1 MGLRNWG
8 LRSTRSG
15 PCLTTF
21 QARRDGSRSRDSVR
35 SSESAHDPFQRF
47 ERVAHDPLDSLSRT
61 AAIVVAVLA
70 VFLAIAMFLSSE
82 AIKEAITGETKVA
95 DTSAVLEA
103 NEVKTIVA
111 ESNAQI
117 LRVVAV
123 GSPLARRANAK
134 AQALDARIVNELA
147 PIDRKLADQIR
158 VDQRERNHANDR
170 HLMFEL
176 SAIGLQVGIV
186 LAGVSIIARRRWLL
200 AGSTIVG
207 LAGLV
212 VMMTGLII

>member
-1 MGLRNWG
+1 M
-8 LRSTRSG
+8 
-15 PCLTTF
+15 
-21 QARRDGSRSRDSVR
+21 
-35 SSESAHDPFQRF
+35 AHDAFERF
-47 ERVAHDPLDSLSRT
+47 EQVVHDPLDNLSRT
-61 AAIVVAVLA
+61 AAIVVAALA
-70 VFLAIAMFLSSE
+70 VFLSIAMFLSSE

-95 DTSAVLEA
+95 DTSAVMEA
-103 NEVKTIVA
+103 NEVKTIIA

-123 GSPLARRANAK
+123 GNPLARRANAK

-158 VDQRERNHANDR
+158 HDQHERDHANSR
-170 HLMFEL
+170 HLMFEV
-176 SAIGLQVGIV
+176 SAIGFQVGIV
-186 LAGVSIIARRRWLL
+186 LAGVAIIARRRWLL
-200 AGSTIVG
+200 AGGTIAG

>member
-1 MGLRNWG
+1 M
-8 LRSTRSG
+8 
-15 PCLTTF
+15 
-21 QARRDGSRSRDSVR
+21 
-35 SSESAHDPFQRF
+35 AHDPFQRF
-47 ERVAHDPLDSLSRT
+47 ERVAHDPVDNLART
-61 AAIVVAVLA
+61 AAILVAVLA
-70 VFLAIAMFLSSE
+70 VFLAIAMFLSNE

-103 NEVKTIVA
+103 NEVKTIIA

-123 GSPLARRANAK
+123 GSPLARRATAK

-158 VDQRERNHANDR
+158 LDQRDRNHANDR
-170 HLMFEL
+170 HLIFEL
-176 SAIGLQVGIV
+176 SAIGVQVGIV

-200 AGSTIVG
+200 AGSAIVG

>member
-1 MGLRNWG
+1 M
-8 LRSTRSG
+8 
-15 PCLTTF
+15 
-21 QARRDGSRSRDSVR
+21 
-35 SSESAHDPFQRF
+35 AHEPFQRF
-47 ERVAHDPLDSLSRT
+47 DRGAHNLLDNLSRT
-61 AAIVVAVLA
+61 AGIVVAVLA
-70 VFLAIAMFLSSE
+70 VFLAIAMFLSSK

-95 DTSAVLEA
+95 DTSAVMEA
-103 NEVKTIVA
+103 NEVKSFIA

-123 GSPLARRANAK
+123 GNPHARRANAK

-158 VDQRERNHANDR
+158 LHQRERDHANDR
-170 HLMFEL
+170 HLVFEL
-176 SAIGLQVGIV
+176 SAIGFQVGIV

-200 AGSTIVG
+200 LGSAIVG

-212 VMMTGLII
+212 VMMTGLIM

>member
-1 MGLRNWG
+1 M
-8 LRSTRSG
+8 
-15 PCLTTF
+15 
-21 QARRDGSRSRDSVR
+21 
-35 SSESAHDPFQRF
+35 AHEPFQRF
-47 ERVAHDPLDSLSRT
+47 EQVAHDALDNLSRT

-70 VFLAIAMFLSSE
+70 VFLAIAMFLSNE

-95 DTSAVLEA
+95 DTSAVMEA
-103 NEVKTIVA
+103 NEVKTMMA

-123 GSPLARRANAK
+123 GNPLARRANSR

-158 VDQRERNHANDR
+158 LHQRERDHANDR
-170 HLMFEL
+170 HLIFEL
-176 SAIGLQVGIV
+176 SAIGFQVGIV

-200 AGSTIVG
+200 AGSAIVG

-212 VMMTGLII
+212 VMMAGLII

>member
-1 MGLRNWG
+1 M
-8 LRSTRSG
+8 
-15 PCLTTF
+15 
-21 QARRDGSRSRDSVR
+21 
-35 SSESAHDPFQRF
+35 AHEPFQRF
-47 ERVAHDPLDSLSRT
+47 DRGAHNPLDNLARVAG
-61 AAIVVAVLA
+61 IVVAVLA

-103 NEVKTIVA
+103 NEVKTIIA

-123 GSPLARRANAK
+123 GNPLARRANAK

-158 VDQRERNHANDR
+158 LDQRERDHANDR
-170 HLMFEL
+170 HLVFEL
-176 SAIGLQVGIV
+176 SAIGFQVGIV

-200 AGSTIVG
+200 AGSAIFG
-207 LAGLV
+207 LAGLG
-212 VMMTGLII
+212 VMVTGLII